1 MASPQ
6 TLARRY
12 VGKQPLSRAAMDLTE
27 TIQQTTSNVINN
39 SSSKPSAFSSMK
51 HGIGRLTATADP
63 RGNTSSNSSTK
74 LTEISHKAPMRW
86 LPLKSSRVE
95 QAGAAVAAMSNYGAG
110 LLPGDVNE
118 LHVQVQAQAKLGV
131 LTQGSNRIYKQSSS
145 PKQQHEIIPAKSTLN
160 AQVHQEGLL
169 VVAPDPTV
177 PFASALFRQQQHFRV
192 HPTSSLV
199 AIDWFSSGRY
209 ANQER
214 WQAERVASETK
225 LSLLLDDNNEE
236 HLLVWDATTLDQ
248 QQPQQQQL
256 INNNNNNNNNPFG
269 FDLGQHSFNAF
280 ASVLLYGEQ
289 SLPVVEQ
296 LKSLEYQL
304 AESQTRLR
312 RRTGSAVDDNDIILQ
327 QQGEYPPGLL
337 GTTGRVLLGVNELE
351 VTPLDATGAANNN
364 NVGPVHM
371 ARWVASSNE
380 DLYRM
385 LHHSLK
391 PLAPLFGL
399 EFYQERIRATSSG
412 PVVNSANYSHKINA
426 SKAQTFPSVE
436 LPTSETASTDDSV
449 ATTSKST
456 PQASWNAYMLADSA
470 LPTGSFA
477 HSSGLEAASQLG
489 LLAPL
494 AKAEAQ
500 QNNTNDEDMS
510 NLQMFIQAS
519 TRSTLQQATPWIL
532 SGHELGRQCVSSLG
546 KGHEEIALPKL
557 WEVWEQLD
565 RHVHAVM
572 VCNGPACRAS
582 LDQGRNLLRVSIP
595 WLEQDSSPGAAGVLQ
610 LFQAIQ
616 EHSHAVTSATNNGN
630 AAAIGYQMA
639 PLFGILGAALQL
651 QPEETCHLLGYC
663 VARDIVSAAVRLN
676 LIGPLA
682 SVGLLSKAQ
691 VSAQEGIATSLRH
704 QENGKE
710 GEENL
715 LWSSSLVGG
724 SAPVVDAVH
733 PCHDLLAV
741 RLFRT

>member
-1 MASPQ
+1 
-6 TLARRY
+6 
-12 VGKQPLSRAAMDLTE
+12 
-27 TIQQTTSNVINN
+27 
-39 SSSKPSAFSSMK
+39 
-51 HGIGRLTATADP
+51 
-63 RGNTSSNSSTK
+63 
-74 LTEISHKAPMRW
+74 MRW
-86 LPLKSSRVE
+86 LPLRSSRVE

-118 LHVQVQAQAKLGV
+118 LHVQVQSRAKLGV
-131 LTQGSNRIYKQSSS
+131 LTQGSNRIYKQ
-145 PKQQHEIIPAKSTLN
+145 PNQQQPQQVVIPAKSTLD
-160 AQVHQEGLL
+160 ARVHEQGLL

-192 HPTSSLV
+192 HPTSSLI

-214 WQAERVASETK
+214 WQAQRVASETK
-225 LSLLLDDNNEE
+225 LSLLLDNNQEEEE

-248 QQPQQQQL
+248 QQHL
-256 INNNNNNNNNPFG
+256 VNNNNSNNPFG

-296 LKSLEYQL
+296 LKALEYQL

-312 RRTGSAVDDNDIILQ
+312 RRSGSAIEENDILQ
-327 QQGEYPPGLL
+327 QRTINGDHPQGLL

-351 VTPLDATGAANNN
+351 VTPPYTSSAATTN
-364 NVGPVHM
+364 NVGPVHI

-412 PVVNSANYSHKINA
+412 LVVNSSNYSNNNNA
-426 SKAQTFPSVE
+426 GKAQTFPSVE
-436 LPTSETASTDDSV
+436 IPKNVTNSTDSG
-449 ATTSKST
+449 AFSSIRST

-494 AKAEAQ
+494 SEAEEQ
-500 QNNTNDEDMS
+500 PNGTNDEDVS
-510 NLQMFIQAS
+510 NLQMFIEAS
-519 TRSTLQQATPWIL
+519 TRSTLQQATPWIM

-546 KGHEEIALPKL
+546 KGHEETALPRL
-557 WEVWEQLD
+557 WEQWKQLD

-595 WLEQDSSPGAAGVLQ
+595 WLEQDSSPAAAGVLQ

-616 EHSHAVTSATNNGN
+616 EHSHATKSASYNNN
-630 AAAIGYQMA
+630 AGAVGYQMA

-691 VSAQEGIATSLRH
+691 ASAQEGTTTSLRH
-704 QENGKE
+704 EEDGKE
-710 GEENL
+710 AEENL